1 MPQPRSRKR
10 KTPADGADTAA
21 RETGSRPAD
30 IDLTAEL
37 EHYRRRERELVAL
50 QETAI
55 DLNRS
60 RDTNAVLN
68 ALVHRIR
75 SVIGA
80 DICYLT
86 SYDPERQDF
95 FIRAAVGII
104 SPRFRE
110 IRVPK
115 DSGSCRHVVTG
126 LQPFVTS
133 HYAEDPR
140 FVHDAHVD
148 RTLDD
153 EGVIAM
159 AAVPLQL
166 EGRVLGIL
174 YVADRHRRKYALH
187 EISLLLSIGAHAAL
201 AIENARLFEEARHA
215 VQQLQ
220 ATMAEVETAIRIHER
235 LIALVASGQGLE
247 ALAETMSSALAAGLM
262 LLEPD
267 GHVLCVSAPDASLT
281 AHQRRLVTDGRPI
294 RPLAVALEDSRRSG
308 RSEDVE
314 LAGLSC
320 RATAIVSAAQAL
332 GALVV
337 WRKHG
342 FTDFDARTLE
352 RGALVTG
359 VVLLSRERVARSL
372 NHDFEEALRGL
383 ISRNPDAPAA
393 FARHAERRGLDPSQ
407 PFALILADTSG
418 RAANLALQNLRA
430 DPAFAGVLMGEL
442 EGSLVAMGPSGEAA
456 KLAAAIDRALSRRTG
471 AAPTIIVS
479 RASRQLADVPAT
491 YATARRCLALMIALG
506 RQGTTAKESELAVYA
521 TLFAGASRSDLDDFI
536 RSKIGKLIDYDK
548 ARNAQLIESLYC
560 YLKEGLNPQKSA
572 KKLQIHTNTMRQRL
586 QKILYLLDIEEMH
599 HDLFEIQAAVTLQKL
614 AANTI

>member
-10 KTPADGADTAA
+10 KTQANSVDTAA
-21 RETGSRPAD
+21 RETTARTAD
-30 IDLTAEL
+30 GDLAAEL

-153 EGVIAM
+153 EGIIAM

-174 YVADRHRRKYALH
+174 YVADRHRRKYAHH

-220 ATMAEVETAIRIHER
+220 ATTAEVETAIRIHER
-235 LIALVASGQGLE
+235 LIALVAGGQGLE
-247 ALAETMSSALAAGLM
+247 ALAETMSSTLDAGLM

-267 GHVLCVSAPDASLT
+267 GHVLCVSAPEAELAARQHDLLAE
-281 AHQRRLVTDGRPI
+281 GRAI
-294 RPLAVALEDSRRSG
+294 RPLAIALEESRRSG

-320 RATAIVSAAQAL
+320 KATAIVSAAQVL
-332 GALVV
+332 GTLVV
-337 WRKHG
+337 WRNHG

-393 FARHAERRGLDPSQ
+393 FARHAERRGVDPSQ
-407 PFALILADTSG
+407 PLSLVLADISG
-418 RAANLALQNLRA
+418 RAVSLALQKLRA
-430 DPAFAGVLMGEL
+430 DPAFGNILMGEL
-442 EGSLVAMGPSGEAA
+442 EGSLAAVCPSGEAT
-456 KLAAAIDRALSRRTG
+456 KLAATIDRNLSRRMG

-479 RASRQLADVPAT
+479 RAVGHLADLPAT
-491 YATARRCLALMIALG
+491 YAIARRCLALMIALG
-506 RQGTTAKESELAVYA
+506 RQGATAREPELAAYA
-521 TLFAGASRSDLDDFI
+521 TLFAGASRSDLDDFV

-548 ARNAQLIESLYC
+548 SKKSCLVESLHT
-560 YLKEGLNPQKSA
+560 YLKEGLNIQQSA
-572 KKLQIHTNTMRQRL
+572 KKMDIHTNTMRQRIE
-586 QKILYLLDIEEMH
+586 KIQYILGVNEIY
-599 HDLFEIQAAVTLQKL
+599 HDLFELQAAVTLITLKL
-614 AANTI
+614 NAN